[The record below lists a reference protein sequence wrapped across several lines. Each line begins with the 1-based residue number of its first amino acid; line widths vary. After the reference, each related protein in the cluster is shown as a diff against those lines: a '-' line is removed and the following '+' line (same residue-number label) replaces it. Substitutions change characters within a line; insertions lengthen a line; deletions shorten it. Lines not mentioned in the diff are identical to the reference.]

1 MKMDIQNKK
10 NIKTLLSNFAI
21 GKLIIVNFMI
31 LFLSFPNIVISQ
43 QSTQTTNQKLQTK
56 SELYNKILGSLV
68 GSAIGD
74 AMGAPYEMW
83 PREEIFQKRGYI
95 NQLDTV
101 FRYKGAEGN
110 WVTDLPPGGTTDD
123 TRFKNF
129 TINFLIG
136 QNPNTNLS
144 DRKFAQAI
152 INQYDSYAK
161 EQPIDSMKLDWLIEW
176 VKIAKPFVKKDYLKY
191 QQNLIKFYGGD
202 LACGGL
208 LYSPC
213 IGMYYP
219 GQPEKAYSEAYSLAL
234 WDQGYA
240 RDLTALAAAMV
251 AEALKKEPQ
260 KEEILALFDKLDPE
274 GFHKSRLVGR
284 LSKGVLDRAQLIVK
298 SANEPDLAGETN
310 PEIIYRIKQE
320 KAFKL
325 LHENNEKIPFHAG
338 ELMLQILTSFI
349 FTDFDFQKS
358 IAFLVNNARDNDTN
372 SAIAGSILGAMVGFE
387 KLPITMRN
395 QVIDVSKNKLN
406 IDLEKLANELSDRV
420 LERK

>member
-1 MKMDIQNKK
+1 MK
-10 NIKTLLSNFAI
+10 KTQYLFFF
-21 GKLIIVNFMI
+21 VFPI
-31 LFLSFPNIVISQ
+31 LQINNLYAQ
-43 QSTQTTNQKLQTK
+43 KNQKLTRT
-56 SELYNKILGSLV
+56 ELHDKILGSLV

-83 PREEIFQKRGYI
+83 PRADIFQKRGYI

-101 FRYKGAEGN
+101 YRWAGAEGPWKN
-110 WVTDLPPGGTTDD
+110 DLPPGGTTDD
-123 TRFKNF
+123 TRWKKF
-129 TINFLIG
+129 TVDFLVK
-136 QNPNTNLS
+136 QNPNLPLS
-144 DRKFAQAI
+144 PTTFAQTF
-152 INQYDSYAK
+152 INQYNNYTK

-176 VKIAKPFVKKDYLKY
+176 VKIAKPFVQKDYLKY

-219 GQPEKAYSEAYSLAL
+219 GNAQKAYAEAYNLAL

-251 AEALKKEPQ
+251 AEAMKKEPK
-260 KEEILALFDKLDPE
+260 KEEMLAIFEKLDPE
-274 GFHKSRLVGR
+274 GFHQSRLVGR
-284 LSKGVLDRAQLIVK
+284 LSAGLLYKAKYIVK
-298 SANEPDLAGETN
+298 MADSTNIGNETDPDK
-310 PEIIYRIKQE
+310 IYLLKQE
-320 KAFKL
+320 TAFKL
-325 LHENNEKIPFHAG
+325 LHEQNEKLPFHAG
-338 ELMLQILTSFI
+338 ELMLQILTSFL

-387 KLPITMRN
+387 KLPVKMRN
-395 QVIDVSKNKLN
+395 QVLEVNKNKLG
-406 IDLEKLANELSDRV
+406 IDLEKMANELTDKV
-420 LERK
+420 LERE

>member
-1 MKMDIQNKK
+1 MKNKE
-10 NIKTLLSNFAI
+10 ILRYVFVFILLAVFSNNGFA
-21 GKLIIVNFMI
+21 
-31 LFLSFPNIVISQ
+31 Q
-43 QSTQTTNQKLQTK
+43 QYSLANKA
-56 SELYNKILGSLV
+56 ELYNKILGSLV

-129 TINFLIG
+129 AINFLNT
-136 QNPNTNLS
+136 QNPNKELS
-144 DRKFAQAI
+144 PKKFAQAI
-152 INQYDSYAK
+152 INQYDSYAN

-176 VKIAKPFVKKDYLKY
+176 VKIAKPYVKKDYLKY

-219 GQPEKAYSEAYSLAL
+219 GQPEKAYSEAYALAL

-251 AEALKKEPQ
+251 AEALKTEPKKED
-260 KEEILALFDKLDPE
+260 ILALFEKLDPE
-274 GFHKSRLVGR
+274 GFHQSRLVGR
-284 LSKGVLDRAQLIVK
+284 LSTGLLYKAQYIVK
-298 SANEPDLAGETN
+298 SANETDLGGVTD
-310 PEIIYRIKQE
+310 PEKIYRIKQE

-325 LHENNEKIPFHAG
+325 LHENNENIPFHAG

-358 IAFLVNNARDNDTN
+358 IVFLVNNARDNDTN
-372 SAIAGSILGAMVGFE
+372 SAIAGSILGAMIGFE
-387 KLPITMRN
+387 KLPVKMRN
-395 QVIDVSKNKLN
+395 QVMEVSKTRLN
-406 IDLEKLANELSDRV
+406 IDLEKLANGLTDRV
-420 LERK
+420 LERN